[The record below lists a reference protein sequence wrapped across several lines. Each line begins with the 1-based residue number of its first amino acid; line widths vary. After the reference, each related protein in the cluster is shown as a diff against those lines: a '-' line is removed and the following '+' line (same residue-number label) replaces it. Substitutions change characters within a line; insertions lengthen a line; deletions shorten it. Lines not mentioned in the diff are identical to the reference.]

1 VSRLLG
7 RLIPVLAW
15 VLRARTMPGPVRRV
29 AAWAISQTGL
39 PLSELSNDQLTEAVR
54 SPDPAVRALFARSGE
69 TTVTPRDVL
78 AAVTAPELIGPLALL
93 FDRVA
98 AEPGER
104 SAAVHEAIV
113 LDLASAPLR
122 RHAAMLCVRRH
133 AEEITAPH
141 GRAILARCLTLAEQ
155 PVDPYAP
162 QPLAMA
168 ARTAAAA
175 LIANNPA
182 LDSQILPLL
191 GSSPRAREIAL
202 VHAAALQ
209 GRRRGFAAGV
219 GAALTALTPS
229 EQQALGFARDCD
241 RHYSALDS
249 AAPPPSAL
257 ERLRRRARRPAL
269 RVGRILRGTLAVVA
283 VLALPAAGIGIALLV
298 DPGVVDLPNDVS
310 VDAGGALTALGIL
323 VAVHVLSAE
332 LSADRLAGPIA
343 RATSFPLPLRAGY
356 VAGGLLLLR
365 SLLRPHADELASYS
379 AAVIGDTAALVAL
392 VLWALLTLL
401 WRTDSVR
408 AAEAF
413 VSIRAAAVLRAGS
426 ALGRLHRHTVSQREL
441 LASLPF
447 VRDVMTEPLGEHR
460 AAIRAPRSGYLLVSS
475 RRLRRIAR
483 QAAWQAEQVRLATIT
498 PIGGAVGAGVEVMS
512 VVPAEDAT
520 LDRRELR
527 RVQRLVRIKP
537 RRGIDRFAEYIGL
550 LLTLASS
557 EAAAGNV
564 GGGQRVRDATLRL
577 LELGLEAVRDAR
589 RGRPDQTVGLMP
601 ALRTAAVQSLR
612 LLATGDANS
621 IEVTQ
626 TFLERLLD
634 LTDAADAFAVTL
646 LVQLQL
652 AEQKPREGSMV
663 NLLWHCGVRVLR
675 NDDTLGLF
683 EIRNVLPKV
692 LADRQVASDLAS
704 RLVQLGAV
712 TRPTRA
718 EQLWDW
724 YVEQFDSEAT
734 FILGA
739 MRIGATALLAGN
751 ASLALTVALRISSF
765 DPNALEAHYGK
776 DEIVEREE
784 LRDRFYGTL
793 LGPDAQLALQEF
805 ARFTSATKAAIRE

>member
-1 VSRLLG
+1 MRRLLE
-7 RLIPVLAW
+7 RLIPAFAW
-15 VLRARTMPGPVRRV
+15 VLRARAMPGPAWRV
-29 AAWAISQTGL
+29 AAWAIRQTGP
-39 PLSELSNDQLTEAVR
+39 PLSELSNERLTETVR
-54 SPDPAVRALFARSGE
+54 SSDPAVRALLTRSVGA
-69 TTVTPRDVL
+69 TVTPRDVL

-93 FDRVA
+93 FDRVP

-113 LDLASAPLR
+113 LDLASTPLR

-133 AEEITAPH
+133 AEEITAAH
-141 GRAILARCLTLAEQ
+141 GRAILTRCLTLAEQ

-175 LIANNPA
+175 LLANNPA
-182 LDSQILPLL
+182 FDSQILPLL

-219 GAALTALTPS
+219 GAALTALAPS
-229 EQQALGFARDCD
+229 EPQALGFARDCD

-249 AAPPPSAL
+249 AGPPPNAV
-257 ERLRRRARRPAL
+257 ERLRRRVRRPAL
-269 RVGRILRGTLAVVA
+269 RVARILRGTLALISVV
-283 VLALPAAGIGIALLV
+283 ALPAVGIGVALLL
-298 DPGVVDLPNDVS
+298 DPGVVDLPNDVT
-310 VDAGGALTALGIL
+310 VDAIGALTALGIL

-343 RATSFPLPLRAGY
+343 QATSFPLPLRAGY
-356 VAGGLLLLR
+356 VAGALLLIR
-365 SLLRPHADELASYS
+365 PLLRPHTDELASYS
-379 AAVIGDTAALVAL
+379 AAVIGDAAALVAL

-401 WRTDSVR
+401 RRTDSVR

-426 ALGRLHRHTVSQREL
+426 ALGRLHRRALAQRKL
-441 LASLPF
+441 LATLPF
-447 VRDVMTEPLGEHR
+447 VRDMVTEPLGEHR
-460 AAIRAPRSGYLLVSS
+460 AAVRAPRSGYLLVSS
-475 RRLRRIAR
+475 RRVRRIAR
-483 QAAWQAEQVRLATIT
+483 RTVWQEERLRLATIT
-498 PIGGAVGAGVEVMS
+498 PIGGAVGVGVEVMS

-527 RVQRLVRIKP
+527 RIQRLVRVRS
-537 RRGIDRFAEYIGL
+537 RRGIDRFAEYTGL
-550 LLTLASS
+550 LLTLAAS
-557 EAAAGNV
+557 EAAAGNI
-564 GGGQRVRDATLRL
+564 GGAQRVRDGTLRL
-577 LELGLEAVRDAR
+577 LELGLEAMRDAR
-589 RGRPDQTVGLMP
+589 GGRPDQTVGLMP

-621 IEVTQ
+621 VEVTQ
-626 TFLERLLD
+626 SFLERLLD
-634 LTDAADAFAVTL
+634 LTDTADAFAPTL
-646 LVQLQL
+646 LAQLRL
-652 AEQKPREGSMV
+652 TDPKPREGRMI

-675 NDDTLGLF
+675 HDDTLGLF
-683 EIRNVLPKV
+683 EIRDVLPEV
-692 LADRQVASDLAS
+692 LTDRQAATDLAS

-712 TRPTRA
+712 TRPSRA

-724 YVEQFDSEAT
+724 YAEEFGREAT
-734 FILGA
+734 FTLGA
-739 MRIGATALLAGN
+739 MRVGATALLAGN

-765 DPNALEAHYGK
+765 DANALEAHYGK

-793 LGPDAQLALQEF
+793 LGPDAQFALQEF
-805 ARFTSATKAAIRE
+805 ARFTGATKAAIR